1 MINRWPGGPKG
12 LRDFGD
18 KAQTLLT
25 REIDG
30 INLTCSKNAE
40 RGVYLGS
47 EGALAGDIG

>member
-30 INLTCSKNAE
+30 INLTSSKNVE
-40 RGVYLGS
+40 RRVYPGI
-47 EGALAGDIG
+47 EGALAEDNG